1 MASYKTCH
9 QENLLFFF
17 FFKKLYRRAVVC
29 HEASSSAF
37 SSLVW
42 RNQGVSA
49 VPHMSCPPD
58 LSRCS
63 QSSFECS
70 QVVFCPSYIV
80 TYKLY
85 PVLKVRLH
93 NPSPHPT
100 GNVVPDVTWGTVGPF
115 GCQDSLS
122 TIIHKPQVP
131 FCRFALQQVSLQ
143 LYTYPGLS
151 HPWCSIEPLIFLNF
165 VYLLSVH
172 TFDSLRSTKPLYT
185 WENRL
190 NIQFE
195 CYLNIIFITII
206 MKH

>member
-9 QENLLFFF
+9 QENLHFF

-49 VPHMSCPPD
+49 VPHTSCPPD
-58 LSRCS
+58 PSWYS

-70 QVVFCPSYIV
+70 QVVFCPSYILA
-80 TYKLY
+80 YKLH

-100 GNVVPDVTWGTVGPF
+100 GNVVPDVPWGTDGPF

-131 FCRFALQQVSLQ
+131 FCRFALQQVCLQ
-143 LYTYPGLS
+143 LCTQIQDYLILGAVLS
-151 HPWCSIEPLIFLNF
+151 PWSFWTLCTCWLFIPLICWDLQSLSTLERIIWTYSLNA
-165 VYLLSVH
+165 
-172 TFDSLRSTKPLYT
+172 
-185 WENRL
+185 
-190 NIQFE
+190 I
-195 CYLNIIFITII
+195 
-206 MKH
+206 